1 MSAKIAQRIATLAAR
16 RRRLAEDYRTARR
29 RHRGAAKAHAALRS
43 ATHAQLEAE
52 MRLARATP
60 LLRAAREQR
69 QAAPDLFSST
79 MGP

>member
-1 MSAKIAQRIATLAAR
+1 MKAKIAQRI
-16 RRRLAEDYRTARR
+16 
-29 RHRGAAKAHAALRS
+29 